1 MDNGVLF
8 RPASLKQEMFINS
21 TAFRTI
27 YGGSMGGGKTFMGL
41 MRFLLYVDD
50 PNFIGF
56 VIRKNAS
63 DLRGAGGAYDEA
75 LAMFSKYD
83 PKLKYT
89 KQPMQMTFSSGAKI
103 FFTGLDGDAGMKS
116 LQGKQI
122 SAIMLD
128 EATHFTEE
136 EIVWAESRLRTK
148 ADMIPNIWLTC
159 NPDKSSVIFQ
169 WIKDFYLYPK
179 GTIIDGEDV
188 GGRANPQRDS
198 VVRYYLK
205 VGNKTEWGDSREEL
219 IEKFGHKFPK
229 SKTTGETTA
238 SPKSFT
244 FISATCLDNPP
255 LLEATPDYVS
265 TLASLPRA
273 TREKALYGN
282 WLAEEEGSGYFKRSW
297 TPTVRMHDLL
307 ANDEVVRRVRA
318 WDLAST
324 LPSEQ
329 NADPDY
335 CAGVLIAKLKSGR
348 YLIEDL
354 VHGRWRVGELEQMLV
369 KQARKDFETY
379 GSSCM
384 NYLPI
389 EPASAG
395 KIQKHHFSMVFAEAR
410 VPIKF
415 YKVGTTK
422 SKLDRFLPFA
432 SVSENGLVVVKEDE
446 WNETFFT
453 ELELFTGSRS
463 KIHDDIVDATA
474 DSFNLLA
481 TSKELPVLNASALKM
496 KY

>member
-1 MDNGVLF
+1 MSSEVLF
-8 RPASLKQEMFINS
+8 APASRKQEMFINS
-21 TAFRTI
+21 DAFLTVF
-27 YGGSMGGGKTFMGL
+27 GGAAGSGKTFLSL
-41 MRFLLYVDD
+41 MRFLFYVEDS
-50 PNFIGF
+50 NFVGYVF
-56 VIRKNAS
+56 RKNAT
-63 DLRGAGGAYDEA
+63 DLKGGGGAFREAVKMFTAYD
-75 LAMFSKYD
+75 KRV
-83 PKLKYT
+83 KYT
-89 KQPMQMTFSSGAKI
+89 KQPMCIYFPSGATI
-103 FFTGLDGDAGMKS
+103 NFTGLDGEAGMNAI
-116 LQGKQI
+116 QGIQI
-122 SAIMLD
+122 SAAMLD

-136 EIVWAESRLRTK
+136 EVMWIISRLRTSAK
-148 ADMIPNIWLTC
+148 MKPCIWLTC
-159 NPDKSSVIFQ
+159 NPSPDSFLRKWLEPYHLYPMGTHVDGELVEGRPKPDADGVTRYYIRNGNEMV
-169 WIKDFYLYPK
+169 WGDTAEEIIEKYGHLYPK
-179 GTIIDGEDV
+179 DKNG
-188 GGRANPQRDS
+188 
-198 VVRYYLK
+198 
-205 VGNKTEWGDSREEL
+205 
-219 IEKFGHKFPK
+219 
-229 SKTTGETTA
+229 KTTCNPRT
-238 SPKSFT
+238 FI

-255 LLEATPDYVS
+255 LLEANPEYVS
-265 TLASLPRA
+265 NLMSLPRI
-273 TREKALYGN
+273 TKERLLLGN
-282 WLAEEEGSGYFKRSW
+282 WFAVEEGSGYFKRSW

-329 NADPDY
+329 NASPDY

-369 KQARKDFETY
+369 EQARKDFETY

-432 SVSENGLVVVKEDE
+432 SVSENSLVVVKEDE

-481 TSKELPVLNASALKM
+481 TSKELPKLNAAALKM

>member
-205 VGNKTEWGDSREEL
+205 VGNNTEWGDSREEL

-297 TPTVRMHDLL
+297 TPLISDVDYSKVKRY
-307 ANDEVVRRVRA
+307 VRA
-318 WDLAST
+318 FDIAYSI
-324 LPSEQ
+324 PSET
-329 NADPDY
+329 NPFPDY
-335 CAGVLIAKLKSGR
+335 TASVLMAKMQDDSYVVVHAERVHKRAGDV
-348 YLIEDL
+348 EDY
-354 VHGRWRVGELEQMLV
+354 VFSVIKKDLEYY
-369 KQARKDFETY
+369 KGKYQA
-379 GSSCM
+379 
-384 NYLPI
+384 YLPQD
-389 EPASAG
+389 PSAG
-395 KIQKHHFSMVFAEAR
+395 KLTAIYWQKLALNNGVSIR
-410 VPIKF
+410 F
-415 YKVGTTK
+415 YRTPTYVGKVG
-422 SKLDRFLPFA
+422 SFQPFSA
-432 SVSENGLVVVKEDE
+432 SAEVGLVSVVKDSE
-446 WNETFFT
+446 WNDFYFS
-453 ELELFTGSRS
+453 ELEAFDGKRS
-463 KIHDDIVDATA
+463 TNTKKDDLVDSTSLA
-474 DSFNLLA
+474 FNVLA

>member
-50 PNFIGF
+50 PLFIGF

-63 DLRGAGGAYDEA
+63 DLRGAGGAFDEA
-75 LAMFSKYD
+75 LDMFSKYD

-148 ADMIPNIWLTC
+148 ANMIPNIWLTC
-159 NPDKSSVIFQ
+159 NPDKQSIIFH

-179 GTIIDGEDV
+179 GTVIDGEDV
-188 GGRANPQRDS
+188 GGRANPEKDG

-219 IEKFGHKFPK
+219 IERFGHKFPK
-229 SKTTGETTA
+229 DKTTGNTTA

-255 LLEATPDYVS
+255 LLAATPDYVS

-282 WLAEEEGSGYFKRSW
+282 WLAEEEGSGYFKREW
-297 TPTVRMHDLL
+297 TPLVRIHELVKT
-307 ANDEVVRRVRA
+307 DEVVRRVRA

-329 NADPDY
+329 NADPDF
-335 CAGVLIAKLKSGR
+335 CVGVLIAKLKSGR
-348 YLIEDL
+348 YLIEDM
-354 VHGRWRVGELEQMLV
+354 VRGRWRVGELEQMLV
-369 KQARKDFETY
+369 EQTKKDIEMY
-379 GSSCM
+379 GYNCV
-384 NYLPI
+384 NYLPV

-395 KIQKHHFSMVFAEAR
+395 KIQKFHFSKVFAEAK
-410 VPIKF
+410 VPVKF

-432 SVSENGLVVVKEDE
+432 SVSENGLVIVKEAE
-446 WNETFFT
+446 WNEDFLT
-453 ELELFTGSRS
+453 ELEVFTGSRS
-463 KIHDDIVDATA
+463 KNHDDIVDSCS

-481 TSKELPVLNASALKM
+481 TSKELPKISASKLKM
-496 KY
+496 R